1 MCSSKTTKYQ
11 RFFWSGG
18 EDGSA
23 FYTKNLAIHL
33 RNSQDT
39 VKYMLAS
46 AIGDLGVLLDQQN
59 YHVLRNNAGHLFII
73 LSSNN

>member
-46 AIGDLGVLLDQQN
+46 AIGDLGVLLDQQ
-59 YHVLRNNAGHLFII
+59 
-73 LSSNN
+73 